1 MLVMITMCDGSVLG
15 MVWCGSS
22 FGYLRAG
29 GGDDGDGGD
38 GDGDGSVDGGDDGDG
53 SGDGN
58 DSKVSMLC

>member
-1 MLVMITMCDGSVLG
+1 

-29 GGDDGDGGD
+29 GGDDGDGDGSGD
-38 GDGDGSVDGGDDGDG
+38 GDGGG
-53 SGDGN
+53 GN